1 MTCSR
6 ATRTPPTPSPQ
17 YASDPPRPTTRRER
31 HRHHWQP
38 RKPEPGANVHPA
50 RRPLSRS
57 SGGRHPAQPG
67 TPGRRR
73 SANANGTTS
82 SGRAAACARK
92 PTTAA
97 TRGRHDSR
105 WLEARLGIRRRSATR
120 IYRHENLMGTSGC
133 AANSWWPVAWGDCDR
148 LSVPT
153 PLPPA
158 ADVGGGYD
166 KVWLLAGVSVMRSTR
181 RPRLSRDRGSRLT
194 RCPRLGR
201 SGEVKSSDR
210 PWFGW
215 TLRCRVWFSDT
226 SRGCPW
232 VTKSVPDLPIIR
244 GPDMAVPVFGGL
256 SVGEQNRTAN
266 QP

>member
-1 MTCSR
+1 MIRPDLRHDGSGTAITGNLANLSR
-6 ATRTPPTPSPQ
+6 ERMSIRLDDLSRDRLEAGTRPSRGHPGGGEARTQTGRPRPGGPPPARGSQRQQRPEADTTVGGWKLASASVDGQPRAYTVTRISWVPPGVRRIAGGPSPGE
-17 YASDPPRPTTRRER
+17 TVT
-31 HRHHWQP
+31 
-38 RKPEPGANVHPA
+38 
-50 RRPLSRS
+50 
-57 SGGRHPAQPG
+57 
-67 TPGRRR
+67 
-73 SANANGTTS
+73 
-82 SGRAAACARK
+82 
-92 PTTAA
+92 
-97 TRGRHDSR
+97 
-105 WLEARLGIRRRSATR
+105 
-120 IYRHENLMGTSGC
+120 
-133 AANSWWPVAWGDCDR
+133 DCQ
-148 LSVPT
+148 VPT